1 MALIGII
8 GINPVYTQCVI
19 NKKEYSININK
30 KQNKRIEKNNNK
42 AQALKWC
49 SITYEQTVQLK
60 FGNV

>member
-30 KQNKRIEKNNNK
+30 KQNKRIEKK
-42 AQALKWC
+42 QQQSASLKMVFN
-49 SITYEQTVQLK
+49 YV
-60 FGNV
+60 